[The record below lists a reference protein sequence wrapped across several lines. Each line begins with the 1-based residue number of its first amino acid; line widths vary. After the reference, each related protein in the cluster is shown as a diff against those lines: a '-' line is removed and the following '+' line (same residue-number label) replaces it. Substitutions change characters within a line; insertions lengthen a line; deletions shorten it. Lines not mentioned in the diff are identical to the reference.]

1 MYLSAA
7 CAVLRAKTFVL
18 LGGRVGIAAVFIAIA
33 VINNG
38 EDCCSMEVRR
48 HQLRRP
54 TQNLLRFNEKK
65 RQGETTFRAGP
76 IFSLSCVC
84 VLHVH
89 KCAGVCECMN
99 VQTCVYVCVH
109 EIK

>member
-18 LGGRVGIAAVFIAIA
+18 LGRRVGIAAVFIAIA

-38 EDCCSMEVRR
+38 EDCCSMEARR
-48 HQLRRP
+48 HQLCRP
-54 TQNLLRFNEKK
+54 TQNLFNLMKK
-65 RQGETTFRAGP
+65 REGETAFRAFRAGP

-84 VLHVH
+84 VYYT
-89 KCAGVCECMN
+89 CTN
-99 VQTCVYVCVH
+99 VQACVSV
-109 EIK
+109 

>member
-38 EDCCSMEVRR
+38 EDCCSMEARR
-48 HQLRRP
+48 HQLCRP

-65 RQGETTFRAGP
+65 DKERQHLEP
-76 IFSLSCVC
+76 DLFSLFPVC
-84 VLHVH
+84 VYY
-89 KCAGVCECMN
+89 
-99 VQTCVYVCVH
+99 TCTSVRACVSV
-109 EIK
+109 